1 MNSTTLLPLTLQPLA
16 QVQVFQRKDCLS
28 FIPNRVWHIEQGVVR
43 AITWNPDGH
52 VTTLGLWGQGDIVG
66 HPLTRQ
72 HPCSFECL
80 TLVKAS
86 PTSLSSLNHCWQ
98 TVVLRHLWYQEDLL
112 KIIHHPSILERLAQL
127 LHWLAQ
133 RFGKSVPQGQLLD
146 PFLTHQQLAEI
157 LGTSRVTITRAFN
170 RLEQEGQL
178 IRSKKSAGKRTPQ
191 TQCDFPCRSILLMKY
206 DR

>member
-1 MNSTTLLPLTLQPLA
+1 
-16 QVQVFQRKDCLS
+16 
-28 FIPNRVWHIEQGVVR
+28 
-43 AITWNPDGH
+43 
-52 VTTLGLWGQGDIVG
+52 
-66 HPLTRQ
+66 
-72 HPCSFECL
+72 
-80 TLVKAS
+80 
-86 PTSLSSLNHCWQ
+86 
-98 TVVLRHLWYQEDLL
+98 
-112 KIIHHPSILERLAQL
+112 LERLAQL

-133 RFGKSVPQGQLLD
+133 RFGKSVPQGQLLA

-178 IRSKKSAGKRTPQ
+178 IRSKKSDGKRTPQ